1 MYLNQQKVLY
11 KKATS
16 MIQDPTVII
25 TNIWSML
32 LLTQTYLNQ
41 QKVLLK
47 KTTVYRGAMAH
58 AGHPLESP
66 LGIAPASL
74 TFHLPI

>member
-1 MYLNQQKVLY
+1 
-11 KKATS
+11 
-16 MIQDPTVII
+16 
-25 TNIWSML
+25 ML